1 MAQLLYAA
9 DPHSTTEAAAHGE
22 EAAHGAGEIMRHLIE
37 HGYDTYVLKIDW
49 RPFGLEWLDLSI
61 TKVTVNMWIAAALIF
76 FLFRMLSKKQAGGN
90 ISGRY
95 LNFLEPFVIYV
106 RNQMVYPVMGESNGK
121 RYLPFFL
128 TQFFFVL
135 FCNLLGLIPIPH
147 FGIGAVHFPGL
158 ATATA
163 NMGVCAALSA
173 ITLMTILG
181 MGMVEQGPIK
191 FWKSL
196 IPSGIPAPLIPLLFP
211 IEVIGIFIKCF
222 ALTIRLFANMTAGH
236 IVIFTFIGLIFI
248 FHSLVAAPFA
258 VGFAL
263 FIYVLELFV
272 AFLQAFIFTLLSV
285 LFINMAIHP
294 EH

>member
-1 MAQLLYAA
+1 MAQLLQAA
-9 DPHSTTEAAAHGE
+9 DPHGAAQAAGHGKEAVQSAS
-22 EAAHGAGEIMRHLIE
+22 EIMKDLLE

-61 TKVTVNMWIAAALIF
+61 TKVTVNIWIAAALVFIF
-76 FLFRMLSKKQAGGN
+76 FRLLVKKQAGDN
-90 ISGRY
+90 RQGRY
-95 LNFLEPFVIYV
+95 LNFLEPFVLYV
-106 RNQMVYPVMGESNGK
+106 RDEMVYPNMGKENGR
-121 RYLPFFL
+121 RYLPLFL
-128 TQFFFVL
+128 TQFFFIL

-147 FGIGAVHFPGL
+147 FGVAGIEFPGL

-163 NMGVCAALSA
+163 NVSVCAALSG

-181 MGMVEQGPIK
+181 MGMIEQGPFK

-196 IPSGIPAPLIPLLFP
+196 VPSGIPAPLIPLLFP

-236 IVIFTFIGLIFI
+236 IVILSFFGLIFI
-248 FHSLVAAPFA
+248 FHSYIVAPISIAF
-258 VGFAL
+258 VL

-272 AFLQAFIFTLLSV
+272 AFLQAFVFTLLSIIFV
-285 LFINMAIHP
+285 NMAINP